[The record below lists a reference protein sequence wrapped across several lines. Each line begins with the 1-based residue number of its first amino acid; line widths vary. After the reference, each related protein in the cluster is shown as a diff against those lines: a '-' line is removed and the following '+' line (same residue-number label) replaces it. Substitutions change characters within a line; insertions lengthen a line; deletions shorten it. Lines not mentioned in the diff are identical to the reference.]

1 MANPALAPASLAAS
15 RQPSSS
21 ASGPVTAP
29 ARFHEVLQEC
39 NSAPGLSWPQDAA
52 ARKHSPLIATVLA
65 PAWSWLKRKYPV
77 AAEKRM
83 RLAENIPLGEKR
95 FVALVT
101 VGNREFL
108 IGGAASNVSLL
119 SQWESTANSPAS
131 GKQTLVM
138 RESFE

>member
-1 MANPALAPASLAAS
+1 
-15 RQPSSS
+15 
-21 ASGPVTAP
+21 
-29 ARFHEVLQEC
+29 
-39 NSAPGLSWPQDAA
+39 
-52 ARKHSPLIATVLA
+52 VLA